1 MGKSFSLL
9 RQDVA
14 GNNELTRHFVF
25 HLELHKQFTQAL
37 PFTLYESY
45 NRSSL
50 LLLSDAGIVVLFK
63 ENGAVVLPETVGQKH
78 SDHQI
83 TSRFRP
89 SLCARKTGRNMMR

>member
-50 LLLSDAGIVVLFK
+50 LLI
-63 ENGAVVLPETVGQKH
+63 
-78 SDHQI
+78 
-83 TSRFRP
+83 
-89 SLCARKTGRNMMR
+89 